1 MPARVREN
9 PAVTVRIAVVGD
21 RNPEYLTHR
30 ELDATLALMPAD
42 ADARWVPTDAAG
54 PAALARFDALWIV
67 PGTPY
72 RDDAAVYA
80 AIEAARSGGVPILGT
95 CGGFQYMM
103 VELARNAAG
112 VHEAAHAETDPAA
125 AVHAVAPLACSLVGQ
140 ERTVTTVPGTR
151 VAELCGTAPFAGFH
165 FCSYGL
171 APEMVARLEAVG
183 LVVSATAPDAGVEAV
198 ELPSHPFY
206 VATLFQPQVGSSR
219 TGVLHPLVA
228 ALVAA
233 ARAAPA
239 AAAHRRA

>member
-1 MPARVREN
+1 M
-9 PAVTVRIAVVGD
+9 TVRIALVGD
-21 RNPEYLTHR
+21 RDPAYLTHR

-42 ADARWVPTDAAG
+42 VDARWVSSGEAV
-54 PAALARFDALWIV
+54 PAARASDAVWIV

-80 AIEAARSGGVPILGT
+80 AITIAREGGVPILGT

-103 VELARNAAG
+103 VELARNVAG
-112 VHEAAHAETDPAA
+112 MPEAAHAETDPGAA
-125 AVHAVAPLACSLVGQ
+125 LHAVEPLACSLIGQ
-140 ERTVTTVPGTR
+140 ERTVATVPGTR
-151 VAELCGTAPFAGFH
+151 VAAICGSDPFTGFH

-171 APEMVARLEAVG
+171 ARAVVDRLTAAG

-219 TGVLHPLVA
+219 TGVLHPLVG

-233 ARAAPA
+233 ARTA
-239 AAAHRRA
+239 AAVARAG